1 MKIIVALLLL
11 TGLGCAKDPPKKTPH
26 IYIAFAVYNQALS
39 DKEGHICYAL
49 LCRDAKGDKILV
61 GVSKETLEQ
70 INQIAKPTS
79 ISYVLHK
86 DRITKGGWR

>member
-1 MKIIVALLLL
+1 MKILVALLLL
-11 TGLGCAKDPPKKTPH
+11 SGIAFAKDPPKAKTPH

-49 LCRDAKGDKILV
+49 LCRDANGDKILV

-70 INQIAKPTS
+70 IEQIAKPTG
-79 ISYVLHK
+79 ISYAK
-86 DRITKGGWR
+86 ETRP